1 MHPAI
6 TNTDTTNETMHENAS
21 LLHSIIRETKE
32 KEQEKEKEDKLKLK
46 LFHRNSIQI
55 PNKGKISK
63 NGGFGGVT
71 LIP

>member
-1 MHPAI
+1 MQPAI

-32 KEQEKEKEDKLKLK
+32 KEQEKEREDKLKL
-46 LFHRNSIQI
+46 LNLNSIQI
-55 PNKGKISK
+55 SNKSKISK
-63 NGGFGGVT
+63 NGGFGGVA